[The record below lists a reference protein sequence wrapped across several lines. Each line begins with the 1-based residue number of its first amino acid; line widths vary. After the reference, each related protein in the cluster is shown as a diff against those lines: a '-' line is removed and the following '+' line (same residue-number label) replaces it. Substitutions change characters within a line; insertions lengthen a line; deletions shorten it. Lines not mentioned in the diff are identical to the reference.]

1 MVHGNTSAKL
11 LTMTT
16 LQTVQKIIASEL
28 DVDPAEL
35 DPGRPL
41 QELGVDSL
49 TVMECLFKIEDEF
62 KISVDSSGL
71 AVSTLQDIAD
81 MVDAL
86 VLAKAPEVS

>member
-1 MVHGNTSAKL
+1 MN
-11 LTMTT
+11 T
-16 LQTVQKIIASEL
+16 LQTVQKIIAAEL

-35 DPGRPL
+35 DPARPL

-49 TVMECLFKIEDEF
+49 TIMECLFKIEDEF
-62 KISVDSSGL
+62 KISVDSTGL
-71 AVSTLQDIAD
+71 SVSTLKDIAD

>member
-1 MVHGNTSAKL
+1 
-11 LTMTT
+11 MTT
-16 LQTVQKIIASEL
+16 LQTVQKIIAAEL
-28 DVDPAEL
+28 DVDPATL

-41 QELGVDSL
+41 QELGIDSL

-81 MVDAL
+81 LVDGL
-86 VLAKAPEVS
+86 VRAKAAAGP